1 MFFQPSDDYGDFTFS
16 PNTFTNYALGDLL
29 LGLPQQSFFAITS
42 PQINATSTQWG
53 LYGQDEWQL
62 GSHLT
67 LSFGLRWELLP
78 PFVES
83 QGDLGSFD
91 PATNSAL
98 VPDKFLS
105 SATQAKNAALQTVY
119 TGFLSSFN
127 GCQLPNHNTALQCS
141 NVMTASQAHVTQGL
155 RQLYKSNFDPRIS
168 VAYRPFNNDKTVIR
182 AGFGIFTQTTLG
194 PMSFNNAGNPTS
206 NLLTNVNA
214 VPSGTPQVEE
224 GHSVVPVP
232 ANLAVDHVDHTWR
245 RQP

>member
-1 MFFQPSDDYGDFTFS
+1 MEFTDNLTWVVGKHSLKYGIDARRVRYNALMFFQPSDDYGDFTFS

-29 LGLPQQSFFAITS
+29 LGLPQQSYFAITS

-53 LYGQDEWQL
+53 LYGQDEWRL
-62 GSHLT
+62 GSRLT
-67 LSFGLRWELLP
+67 SSFGLRWGLLP

-127 GCQLPNHNTALQCS
+127 GCQLPNRDTALECS
-141 NVMTASQAHVTQGL
+141 NVMTASQANVTQGL
-155 RQLYKSNFDPRIS
+155 RRLCQSNFDPRIGWLTGLS
-168 VAYRPFNNDKTVIR
+168 
-182 AGFGIFTQTTLG
+182 TT
-194 PMSFNNAGNPTS
+194 T
-206 NLLTNVNA
+206 
-214 VPSGTPQVEE
+214 
-224 GHSVVPVP
+224 
-232 ANLAVDHVDHTWR
+232 R
-245 RQP
+245 R